1 MGTGEVRIDG
11 ALVESVR
18 AASRCSDRMVT
29 PALGLATDRMV
40 VGLPVDREATV
51 SSHRFTFRMR
61 ENDPETI
68 EVLLDG
74 KSVEATHVRV
84 EIGLNVMP
92 VVHLSLLAP
101 TIDIDIDDSKAS
113 VRTKPEMLA
122 DLEAIERTMQILGDA
137 GRAELLDGMLAAVA
151 KRLPDAEAAD
161 LERELRR
168 RGRLPGST
176 P

>member
-1 MGTGEVRIDG
+1 MDPEG
-11 ALVESVR
+11 A
-18 AASRCSDRMVT
+18 D
-29 PALGLATDRMV
+29 
-40 VGLPVDREATV
+40 V
-51 SSHRFTFRMR
+51 SGHRFTFRMR

-68 EVLLDG
+68 VVLLDG
-74 KSVEATHVRV
+74 KPVESTHIRV
-84 EIGLNVMP
+84 EIGMNLTP

-101 TIDIDIDDSKAS
+101 TLDIEIESSAAS
-113 VRTKPEMLA
+113 VRARPEMPA

-168 RGRLPGST
+168 RGRWPRSA